1 MARLKMRLRKYAL
14 RMVVLAL
21 PLCAGASVALPAVS
35 DLALD
40 DQGDSRR
47 ANASAPSNWSE
58 PTTTVV
64 EVTIPPSSSSPPV
77 APERTLSANPLWAM
91 PLKQFSVTRER
102 PIFLASRRPPAPAVT
117 ASVAPKAIVPPK
129 PKEPERPQLS
139 LVGTISG
146 DEDKF
151 GIFVDQVTK
160 AVVRLKVGEDF
171 QGWQLRS
178 VQGQE
183 AALEKNQVV
192 VILVLPQPG
201 VSQPAIAVRQ
211 EAWTGSDDGKLLP
224 VASKSRRERR
234 GVRE

>member
-1 MARLKMRLRKYAL
+1 MARLKVRLRNHAL
-14 RMVVLAL
+14 RIAVLAL
-21 PLCAGASVALPAVS
+21 PLCAGASVALSAVS
-35 DLALD
+35 DIALD
-40 DQGDSRR
+40 DQGDSRG

-64 EVTIPPSSSSPPV
+64 EVTIPPSSPPA
-77 APERTLSANPLWAM
+77 APARTLSANPLWAM

-102 PIFLASRRPPAPAVT
+102 PIFLPSRRPPAPAVT
-117 ASVAPKAIVPPK
+117 ATVAPKAIVPPK

-139 LVGTISG
+139 LVGTICG

-151 GIFVDQVTK
+151 GIFVDQSTK
-160 AVVRLKVGEDF
+160 AVVRLKIGEDF

-183 AALEKNQVV
+183 AALEKNQMV

-201 VSQPAIAVRQ
+201 LSQPAIAVRQ

-224 VASKSRRERR
+224 VASQSRRERR